1 LEKLQENYDV
11 AIRWHSF
18 QLRPAG
24 SPPIPPSY
32 RARIEASRPLLQ
44 KRAREQYGLEMNAGP
59 FDINSRPAL
68 VAEKFAAAQGKGE
81 AFHKAVME
89 AYWQHARAIDDESV
103 LKEIAGSVGLN
114 TDNFATQL
122 ASPDLD
128 AQVSADIEQAHEY
141 GLDGVPALIFDDR
154 YLVMGAQ
161 PYEVMKQVVEKVQT
175 EGLA

>member
-1 LEKLQENYDV
+1 MEKLQENYDV

-59 FDINSRPAL
+59 FDIDSRPAL
-68 VAEKFAAAQGKGE
+68 VAEKFATAQGKGE

-114 TDNFATQL
+114 TDNFATLL

-161 PYEVMKQVVEKVQT
+161 PYEVLEQVVEKVQG
-175 EGLA
+175 EGE